1 MAGNAN
7 VEGDSVSKI
16 VLIGEA
22 SVGKSNILARFARSE
37 LCMEFRP
44 NGGFEFASMMVPV
57 EGNMVKV
64 QIWDIG
70 GQERS
75 RTVTSAYYRGAVG
88 ALLVYDITRR
98 ETFDN
103 IRRWLRQLRD
113 RADSNIVI
121 MLVGSKCDLNHVR
134 AVQRKEGEDLAN
146 TEGLLFLETSAL
158 DATNIERAFQAILTQ
173 INHIERLRAL
183 AARETAAAASRRDRG
198 TTINVADASGLRNRI
213 WCCSI

>member
-1 MAGNAN
+1 MAENAN
-7 VEGDSVSKI
+7 VECDCMFKI
-16 VLIGEA
+16 VLIGDA
-22 SVGKSNILARFARSE
+22 GVGKSNILARFTRNE
-37 LCMEFRP
+37 FCMEFRP
-44 NGGFEFASMMVPV
+44 NIGFEFASMMLQV
-57 EGNMVKV
+57 EGKMVKV
-64 QIWDIG
+64 QIWDTA

-75 RTVTSAYYRGAVG
+75 RAVTSAYYRGVVG

-103 IRRWLRQLRD
+103 IQRWLRQLRD

-121 MLVGSKCDLNHVR
+121 MLAGNKCDLNHVR
-134 AVQRKEGEDLAN
+134 AVQREEGEALAN
-146 TEGLLFLETSAL
+146 VEGLLFLETSAL

-173 INHIERLRAL
+173 INHIKRLRAL
-183 AARETAAAASRRDRG
+183 AARETVAAASPRDRG